1 MADKLRQELE
11 KSLKA
16 IISANDDAPLA
27 ATDKWFQRTGVIPD
41 ELHTDESRKKE
52 WGVLT
57 LLGPDY
63 HNFHKALELFEEDQ
77 ESEFLSKAEHQ
88 DRMWFLFCEAY
99 LNRNTLLD
107 ETMLK
112 ELVDIFLREVR
123 RYERVYEVLIPIEN
137 FEILDGTLPLWDFK
151 LEKISRESLKA
162 KGVDI
167 NNRTVGGF
175 FKNQSETT
183 AMIISEKGTS
193 PKHVCERARNK
204 AIFNQRIMQAYFS
217 YSTTLNEQQL
227 LFEMSEFAIVKDV
240 ASSTGVLTQWKA
252 KRKPYGLKLSRE
264 LSWLTEKANA
274 HHGVVRNL
282 PVKLKSAFE
291 RALYWMGVSL
301 DEGDPDRKVIA
312 LCSALESMLST
323 KDERMKGERIAFRY
337 CLLCAVT
344 QRPWVWPQD
353 VLEIYNRRSVVVHGS
368 GLDLATPRDASTL
381 SLVMRDVLDCF
392 VKAIEKYTIV
402 KPTDLFK
409 LLETSP
415 EASEFLNFLL
425 SKKDKPRLIIAGA
438 LVESM
443 AKHCK
448 P

>member
-27 ATDKWFQRTGVIPD
+27 AADKWFQRTGVIPD
-41 ELHTDESRKKE
+41 ELHTNESREKE

-151 LEKISRESLKA
+151 LEKITRESLKA

-175 FKNQSETT
+175 FKNLSETT
-183 AMIISEKGTS
+183 AMIISGKGTS

-204 AIFNQRIMQAYFS
+204 AILNLKIMQAYCS
-217 YSTTLNEQQL
+217 YSTTVNEQHL
-227 LFEMSEFAIVKDV
+227 LFEMSEDAIVRDV
-240 ASSTGVLTQWKA
+240 ASSTDVLTQWKA
-252 KRKPYGLKLSRE
+252 RRKPYGFKFSHE
-264 LSWLTEKANA
+264 QTWLAEKANA
-274 HHGVVRNL
+274 HRGVLENH
-282 PVKLKSAFE
+282 PKLISAFE

-344 QRPWVWPQD
+344 QRRWVWPQD

-392 VKAIEKYTIV
+392 VEATDKYKIV
-402 KPTDLFK
+402 KPTALFK
-409 LLETSP
+409 VLETSQ
-415 EASEFLNFLL
+415 EASEFLEFLL
-425 SKKDKPRLIIAGA
+425 GKKDKPGLLIAGA
-438 LVESM
+438 LIEAM

-448 P
+448 A